1 MKKLLLVLDN
11 KLNIVGKAEEELD
24 RNKRKKTFY
33 ESQLRL
39 FKANYIVRDKKG
51 FCVGLYLFNS
61 DGDYDVNTPIVVG
74 KSDVFMPSGI
84 VETLE
89 AAGKIVIEDI
99 FLARELWI
107 VCDEGEAIPPE
118 YYELV
123 AEHYAKRYPMKEQ

>member
-11 KLNIVGKAEEELD
+11 KLNIVGKAKEELD
-24 RNKRKKTFY
+24 RNKSKKTFY

-51 FCVGLYLFNS
+51 FCVGLYFFNS
-61 DGDYDVNTPIVVG
+61 DGDQDVATPIVVG
-74 KSDVFMPSGI
+74 KSDEFMPSGI
-84 VETLE
+84 VEALE

-107 VCDEGEAIPPE
+107 VCDEGDEIPPE